1 MGVPEGAVTDGPVSR
16 RDRFR
21 RARTRTGRT
30 WTGSDGPDS
39 DVPSVV
45 RARHRGPGGRAGVSM
60 TVTFCAAGVRAAAN
74 ITRAAK
80 RACGEATEAIV
91 YGGGLPQKI
100 FKWPRRMHG
109 EVRGEA
115 AHSLPEISN
124 CVCVCVC
131 V

>member
-1 MGVPEGAVTDGPVSR
+1 
-16 RDRFR
+16 
-21 RARTRTGRT
+21 
-30 WTGSDGPDS
+30 
-39 DVPSVV
+39 
-45 RARHRGPGGRAGVSM
+45 M

-131 V
+131 IICLVRVSLPEISNYVCVCVCVCIICLVRV